1 MRSSTLLLVLG
12 IASSA
17 AVGLG
22 FVAYEY
28 LPASPVVRGL
38 HIADR
43 RVPDEGSA
51 ATWLADR
58 QKAALDWEV
67 RFHHGGE
74 IIAAT
79 LGQVG
84 VELDV
89 HRSLERASEI
99 GHTGSFSRRMREASA
114 ARRGEIDVPLVF
126 FVDERKA
133 RAFFEGIAPLFAR
146 APVDARL
153 DLAQKQKTPD
163 EPGRELDVEASL
175 AALKEAALEDGVVV
189 PLVTR
194 RVPAKVTLVDL
205 VAVDVS
211 KVVSSFETSFS
222 LAGSGKGRAVNIRNA
237 ASKIDG
243 IVIPPGGVFSF
254 NDKVGP
260 RTIDNGFTLAP
271 EIQGDELTDGV
282 GGGTCQLS
290 STLHGAAVFGAL
302 EVIQRRN
309 HSRAS
314 SYTKLGLDAA
324 VSYPIVDLKLKN
336 SLPYPVMIHV
346 TFPAA
351 TKVRVEVLGGDPVAK
366 VEYGYGVAERMD
378 FVRRITVKEDL
389 PPGKR
394 IHRQKGVQGFNVFS
408 TLRLTYNDG
417 RVEERRY
424 FSAYRPSPEVYWVA
438 PDYDESNLPPLPE
451 HAKGVEGRPSPE
463 EAADETASYPM

>member
-1 MRSSTLLLVLG
+1 VRSSTLLLVLG

-17 AVGLG
+17 AVSVGVVG
-22 FVAYEY
+22 YQY

-38 HIADR
+38 HIAER
-43 RVPDEGSA
+43 RVPEEGSP

-67 RFHHGGE
+67 RFHHDGE
-74 IIAAT
+74 IIETT
-79 LGQVG
+79 LGAVG
-84 VELDV
+84 VEIDV
-89 HRSLERASEI
+89 HRSLERASEV
-99 GHTGSFSRRMREASA
+99 GHAGSFMRRVREASE
-114 ARRGEIDVPLVF
+114 ARRGEVDVPLVF

-175 AALKEAALEDGVVV
+175 AALEDASLADGAIV

-194 RVPAKVTLVDL
+194 RVSAKVTLADL
-205 VAVDVS
+205 VAVDVGR
-211 KVVSSFETSFS
+211 VVSSFETTFS
-222 LAGSGKGRAVNIRNA
+222 LAGSGAGRAVNIRNA

-243 IVIPPGGVFSF
+243 IVISPGDVFSF
-254 NDKVGP
+254 NEKVGP
-260 RTIDNGFTLAP
+260 RTRDNGFTPAP

-302 EVIQRRN
+302 EVLQRQN

-324 VSYPIVDLKLKN
+324 VSYPVVDLKIKN
-336 SLPYPVMIHV
+336 VLPFPVMIHT
-346 TFPAA
+346 TFPLP
-351 TKVRVEVLGGDPVAK
+351 TKVRVEILGGDPVAK
-366 VEYGYGVAERMD
+366 VEYGYGVAERKD

-389 PPGKR
+389 PSGKR
-394 IHRQKGVQGFNVFS
+394 IHRQKGVQGFRVFS
-408 TLRLTYNDG
+408 TVRLSYFDG
-417 RVEERRY
+417 RVEERHY
-424 FSAYRPSPEVYWVA
+424 YSGYRPSPEVYWVA

-463 EAADETASYPM
+463 EATDETASYPM